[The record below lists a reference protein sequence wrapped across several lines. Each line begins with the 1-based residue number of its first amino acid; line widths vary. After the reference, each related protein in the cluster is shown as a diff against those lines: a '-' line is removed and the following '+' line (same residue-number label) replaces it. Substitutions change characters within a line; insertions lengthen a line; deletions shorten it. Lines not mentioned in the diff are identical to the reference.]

1 MKSWRDDCGSETR
14 TQTIFACRT
23 PLIAFMSKDTSWVLL
38 AELRAEVPM
47 VTVLALLG
55 KLPEAVTKVTV

>member
-1 MKSWRDDCGSETR
+1 M
-14 TQTIFACRT
+14 
-23 PLIAFMSKDTSWVLL
+23 L

-47 VTVLALLG
+47 VTVLALLV